1 MPVHSFRLRAAARL
15 AFTAC
20 LAAPAVVAAQVPTAA
35 ATLLGNRIANG
46 LRPAVRITGERDTSF
61 TITERM
67 RRYHVSG
74 VSVAVIENYQV
85 VWARGFGTTEF
96 GGRDR
101 VDTATL
107 FLAGSISKPVF
118 ASGALALVE
127 QGKLSLDG
135 DVNATLTSWK
145 LPPSDFTVTEKVTL
159 RRLLSH
165 SAGTTV
171 WGFPG
176 YEVGKPVPTVPQL
189 LSGEKPANT
198 GAVKSFAVPG
208 KSWMYSGG
216 GYTIAQLLATDVTG
230 EPFPALMQR
239 LVLGPL
245 GMRASG
251 YEQDLTAARARLA
264 AAGHEHGDTVVPG
277 RYHVYPE
284 MAAAG
289 LWTTASDLARWA
301 IMVARASRGTT
312 GLPLSPAMARAM
324 LTPQITLPPAF
335 AGPMGR
341 AWGLGVT
348 LAGAGDSL
356 VFSHGGR
363 DEGFVATMLMYPERG
378 RGLVVM
384 TNGVSGALLNE
395 ITYAFD
401 EAMGLR
407 TMPRAEKVPAATRDA
422 GAEATIAGAYRL
434 KIGSDSIT
442 YDVRQHAARLWLVR
456 SSADST
462 EWLPQGPD
470 LFFTRESAGDIRIQR
485 LNGRVSSF
493 TVENGAQRTTF
504 ARVP

>member
-1 MPVHSFRLRAAARL
+1 MRIALRLGSALIVAASASASAQSAAAVRL
-15 AFTAC
+15 G
-20 LAAPAVVAAQVPTAA
+20 AQ
-35 ATLLGNRIANG
+35 LANG

-67 RRYHVSG
+67 KRYHVPG
-74 VSVAVIENYQV
+74 VSIAVIDNYQV
-85 VWARGFGTTEF
+85 VWARGFGATEF
-96 GGRDR
+96 GARDV

-118 ASGALALVE
+118 ASGVLALVE
-127 QGKLSLDG
+127 QGKLSLDE
-135 DVNATLTSWK
+135 DINARLTSWK
-145 LPPSDFTVTEKVTL
+145 LPPSEFTTTEKVTL

-176 YEVGKPVPTVPQL
+176 YDVRAPLPTVPQL
-189 LSGEKPANT
+189 LNGEKPANT
-198 GAVKSFAVPG
+198 GVVKSFAVPG
-208 KSWMYSGG
+208 TSWMYSGG
-216 GYTIAQLLATDVTG
+216 GYTIAQLLTTDVTG

-245 GMRASG
+245 GMRASS
-251 YEQDLTAARARLA
+251 YEQQLTPARVRLT
-264 AAGHEHGDTVVPG
+264 AAGHEHGDTVVRG

-289 LWTTASDLARWA
+289 LWTTPSDLARWA
-301 IMVARASRGTT
+301 ISIARASRGTT
-312 GLPLSPAMARAM
+312 GLPLSPAMARTM
-324 LTPQITLPPAF
+324 LTPQITLPPNF
-335 AGPMGR
+335 ANAMGK

-348 LAGAGDSL
+348 LAGDGDSL

-363 DEGFVATMLMYPERG
+363 DEGFVATMLMYPAKG

-407 TMPRAEKVPAATRDA
+407 TLPRAAKVLASSRDA
-422 GAEATIAGAYRL
+422 RAEASTAGAYRL
-434 KIGSDSIT
+434 KIGNDSIT
-442 YDVRQHAARLWLVR
+442 YDVRPHAPRLWLVR
-456 SSADST
+456 SPIDSV

-470 LFFTRESAGDIRIQR
+470 LYFTRESADDIQVQR
-485 LNGRVSSF
+485 LNGRASSF
-493 TVENGAQRTTF
+493 TVVSGARRLVF
-504 ARVP
+504 ERVP

>member
-1 MPVHSFRLRAAARL
+1 MFTRLR
-15 AFTAC
+15 
-20 LAAPAVVAAQVPTAA
+20 LAAVLIAAVSAPVSAQTAA
-35 ATLLGNRIANG
+35 AVRLGAQLANG
-46 LRPAVRITGERDTSF
+46 LRPAVRVTGERDTSF
-61 TITERM
+61 TLTERM
-67 RRYHVSG
+67 KRYHVPG
-74 VSVAVIENYQV
+74 VSLAVIDNFEV

-96 GGRDR
+96 GGHDF

-118 ASGALALVE
+118 ASGVLALVE
-127 QGKLSLDG
+127 QGKLSLDE
-135 DVNATLTSWK
+135 DINARLTSWK
-145 LPPSDFTVTEKVTL
+145 LPASEFTTTEKVTP

-176 YEVGKPVPTVPQL
+176 YDVSAPLPTVPQL
-189 LSGEKPANT
+189 LNGEKPANT
-198 GAVKSFAVPG
+198 GVVKSFAVPG

-216 GYTIAQLLATDVTG
+216 GYTIAQLVTTDVTG

-239 LVLGPL
+239 LILGPL
-245 GMRASG
+245 GMRASS
-251 YEQDLTAARARLA
+251 YEQQMAPARAQLT
-264 AAGHEHGDTVVPG
+264 AAGHEHGDTVVRG

-289 LWTTASDLARWA
+289 LWTTPSDLARWA
-301 IMVARASRGTT
+301 IAIARASRGTT
-312 GLPLSPAMARAM
+312 GLPLSPAMARTM

-335 AGPMGR
+335 ANAMGT
-341 AWGLGVT
+341 AWGLGLT
-348 LAGAGDSL
+348 LTGQGDSL

-363 DEGFVATMLMYPERG
+363 DEGFVATMFMYPANG
-378 RGLVVM
+378 RGLVIM

-407 TMPRAEKVPAATRDA
+407 TQPRATKVLAASRDVR
-422 GAEATIAGAYRL
+422 AEALIAGAYRL
-434 KIGSDSIT
+434 RIGNDSIT

-456 SSADST
+456 SPIDSV
-462 EWLPQGPD
+462 EWLPQAPD
-470 LFFTRESAGDIRIQR
+470 LYFTRESGGDIYVQR
-485 LNGRVSSF
+485 LDARVSSF
-493 TVENGAQRTTF
+493 TVANGTQRTIF